1 MLCWLKLRYKII
13 YTMFSWRKWKLPEIS
28 AAQWKFIV
36 FDKYFIILKMLSYK
50 CWWRGHQKWYYSP
63 ESLPS
68 ILQGKMGVS
77 PTISGI
83 GKGLFLAVLPS
94 LNFSRYVIV
103 QHYEYSMQAERELKP
118 RDHSNMLVTTEW
130 KQVHVFML
138 KTRKYNNQGT
148 CIMGTMEK
156 VCIS

>member
-1 MLCWLKLRYKII
+1 
-13 YTMFSWRKWKLPEIS
+13 
-28 AAQWKFIV
+28 
-36 FDKYFIILKMLSYK
+36 
-50 CWWRGHQKWYYSP
+50 
-63 ESLPS
+63 
-68 ILQGKMGVS
+68 MGVS